1 MTKVIAEEYA
11 RAVRGQVDKYKE
23 WCELV

>member
-1 MTKVIAEEYA
+1 MTKVIADEYA